1 MWAAVGTVSGRRF
14 LGWFGKAGL
23 LGGIGRAD
31 VFRVA
36 DAAMCIHK
44 DLPWFPRT
52 KYRRATP

>member
-1 MWAAVGTVSGRRF
+1 
-14 LGWFGKAGL
+14 L
-23 LGGIGRAD
+23 LGGIGRTD